1 MNFTAFLSIVATM
14 FLLLFCGCLCKKWH
28 IIDDVASGRLSAL
41 IIKVGQ
47 PALIVSA
54 MLSAPYSL
62 ENLRLAGYAFLLG
75 CFLHLFMAII
85 AYIFCKPIR
94 NMEERKIL
102 EFATVFTNC
111 GFMGFPLLEALM
123 PGRGLFLGAFYMI
136 SFQLFIWS
144 WGVAILARKR
154 DDIRLTPWKILVN
167 FGSVPSLI
175 GFLLFLLRLPFPDF
189 VMPAPFISFFSYLG
203 GLCTPVS
210 MLITGALI
218 ASYPAKAFFSA
229 PRVWLISACKL
240 LILPFCVFGIT
251 FALGLPTDFILL
263 ATVEAALPSA
273 STVVMMGEAY
283 HVNPTFAARV
293 VGISSLLSVAT
304 MPLIIY
310 AAQSLL
316 RV

>member
-1 MNFTAFLSIVATM
+1 
-14 FLLLFCGCLCKKWH
+14 
-28 IIDDVASGRLSAL
+28 
-41 IIKVGQ
+41 
-47 PALIVSA
+47 
-54 MLSAPYSL
+54 
-62 ENLRLAGYAFLLG
+62 
-75 CFLHLFMAII
+75 
-85 AYIFCKPIR
+85 
-94 NMEERKIL
+94 
-102 EFATVFTNC
+102 
-111 GFMGFPLLEALM
+111 
-123 PGRGLFLGAFYMI
+123 
-136 SFQLFIWS
+136 
-144 WGVAILARKR
+144 
-154 DDIRLTPWKILVN
+154 
-167 FGSVPSLI
+167 
-175 GFLLFLLRLPFPDF
+175 
-189 VMPAPFISFFSYLG
+189 
-203 GLCTPVS
+203 

-273 STVVMMGEAY
+273 STVVMMGETY
-283 HVNPTFAARV
+283 HVNPAFAARV